1 MNAGDEVARPRRK
14 GNRLTMEEL
23 RLDRERE
30 NLLWRERKDLV
41 HLGRAL
47 QTALE
52 LQRRHGK
59 QESPAT

>member
-1 MNAGDEVARPRRK
+1 MPEPNFP
-14 GNRLTMEEL
+14 NRTLAIMDNLEFL
-23 RLDRERE
+23 RATD
-30 NLLWRERKDLV
+30 NDLV